1 MNISKEDLIKKFDG
15 TSLEP
20 KSVILVVH
28 FKEVLN
34 LMQAEPLPLS
44 HYCYVILDVA
54 SSCDDSNLKYVIYQ
68 NLETGRIWA
77 REIDDFFEDH
87 DVLFP
92 SGRSEV
98 LPRFAEVSE
107 KHLDILR
114 QNIETVYP
122 TLRFLLDGEE
132 NECKFDVDK
141 I

>member
-20 KSVILVVH
+20 KPVILVVH

-34 LMQAEPLPLS
+34 RISKNPLPLS
-44 HYCYVILDVA
+44 HFCYVILDVA
-54 SSCDDSNLKYVIYQ
+54 SSCDDSNFKYVIYQ

-77 REIDDFFEDH
+77 REINDFFEDH

-98 LPRFAEVSE
+98 LPRLTELISYD
-107 KHLDILR
+107 LDTLR
-114 QNIETVYP
+114 KEIDTVYP
-122 TLRFLLDGEE
+122 TLRFLLDGEV
-132 NECKFDVDK
+132 K
-141 I
+141 

>member
-20 KSVILVVH
+20 KPVIIVVH

-34 LMQAEPLPLS
+34 LLQKDMLPLS
-44 HYCYVILDVA
+44 HFCYVILDVA
-54 SSCDDSNLKYVIYQ
+54 SSCDDSNFKYVIYQ

-77 REIDDFFEDH
+77 REINDFFEDH

-98 LPRFAEVSE
+98 LPRLTEVSE
-107 KHLDILR
+107 RHLDILR

-122 TLRFLLDGEE
+122 TLRVLLDGEV
-132 NECKFDVDK
+132 K
-141 I
+141 

>member
-20 KSVILVVH
+20 KPVIIVVH

-34 LMQAEPLPLS
+34 LLQKKMLPLS
-44 HYCYVILDVA
+44 HFCYVILDVA
-54 SSCDDSNLKYVIYQ
+54 SSCDDENLKYVVYQ

-77 REIDDFFEDH
+77 REINDFFEDH

-98 LPRFAEVSE
+98 LPRLTEVSE
-107 KHLDILR
+107 RHMDILR
-114 QNIETVYP
+114 QHIETVYP
-122 TLRFLLDGEE
+122 TLRFLLDGENK
-132 NECKFDVDK
+132 NECKD
-141 I
+141 

>member
-20 KSVILVVH
+20 KPVILVVH

-34 LMQAEPLPLS
+34 RISKNPLS
-44 HYCYVILDVA
+44 LSHFCYVILDVA
-54 SSCDDSNLKYVIYQ
+54 SSCDDSNFKYVIYQ

-77 REIDDFFEDH
+77 REINDFFEDH

-98 LPRFAEVSE
+98 LPRLTELTSDD
-107 KHLDILR
+107 LDTLR
-114 QNIETVYP
+114 KEIETVYP
-122 TLRFLLDGEE
+122 TLRFLLDGEV
-132 NECKFDVDK
+132 K
-141 I
+141 